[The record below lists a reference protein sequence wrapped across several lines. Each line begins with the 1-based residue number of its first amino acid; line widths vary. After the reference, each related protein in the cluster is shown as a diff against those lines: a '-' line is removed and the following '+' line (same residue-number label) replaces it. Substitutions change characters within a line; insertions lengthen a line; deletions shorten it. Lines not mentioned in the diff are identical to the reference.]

1 MITFKKVSTIVICIL
16 ALLTVFSAKAQT
28 SKKKDKTIVGVVG
41 FTSSD
46 PEDKSRAKELQEVI
60 TEAFGGN
67 PEVRLLDRSKVQ
79 EVEKELSK
87 QKNANYLKGKTVA
100 QNKAL
105 GAELLIIGTLTNI
118 MVEEQSIGGA
128 SGVKT
133 SKGLLS
139 FSLEAIDVATG
150 ETKSTKTFDLD
161 GMDAGNMEFG
171 GAYGKSSDVEAGIIR
186 KNKEDIK
193 MKVRGWVNELFPP
206 KLKILSIDKTDKKGM
221 PDEVIIVGG
230 KEAKLEVNMLIEI
243 NENEAIEYDG
253 KILNRA
259 KPIGMLKVL
268 DIQDDIVVCKVLEG
282 KEIIEK
288 SMTAENVQLVI
299 NYDKKAKNA
308 PPNPFNRKK

>member
-1 MITFKKVSTIVICIL
+1 MITLRKVSIIPVCVL
-16 ALLTVFSAKAQT
+16 ALLTGFSSQAQT
-28 SKKKDKTIVGVVG
+28 TQKKDKTIVGVVG

-67 PEVRLLDRSKVQ
+67 PEVRLLDRSKVLL
-79 EVEKELSK
+79 VEKELSK

-105 GAELLIIGTLTNI
+105 GAELLVVGTLTNV
-118 MVEEQSIGGA
+118 MVEEQKIGGA
-128 SGVKT
+128 SGVST
-133 SKGLLS
+133 TKGLLS
-139 FSLEAIDVATG
+139 FALEAIDVATG
-150 ETKSTKTFDLD
+150 ETRSTKTFDLQ
-161 GMDAGNMEFG
+161 GMDAGNMNFG
-171 GAYGKSSDVEAGIIR
+171 GAYGTSSDVEAGVIR

-206 KLKILSIDKTDKKGM
+206 KLKILSVDKSDKKGL
-221 PDEVIIVGG
+221 PDEVTIVGG
-230 KEAKLEVNMLIEI
+230 KEAKLEANMLIEI
-243 NENEAIEYDG
+243 NENESIEYDG
-253 KILNRA
+253 KVLNRA

-288 SMTAENVQLVI
+288 SMTAENIQLKI
-299 NYDKKAKNA
+299 NYDRKAKPA